1 MWRSWRLNEGP
12 GNGVALRYHNGN
24 AEDGRPRTLSCR
36 E

>member
-1 MWRSWRLNEGP
+1 MWRSWRLNEGL

-24 AEDGRPRTLSCR
+24 AEDRRPRTLSCR